1 MASTPNDRGEWSS
14 KVGFILAAAGS
25 AIGLGNIWRFP
36 YTAGENGGA
45 AFLVIYLVCI
55 VLLGIPVMIAE
66 LTIGRFSR
74 RNPVG
79 AFDAIR
85 PGSPWRIVGFL
96 GVTTGVCI
104 LSYYSVIAGVTVG
117 YIFKTIAHSG
127 TAYAEFTASPL
138 LTIPLLMLFVVL
150 TVLVVQGGV
159 RNGIERWAKILMPV
173 LLLLM
178 VILIIRSV
186 TLPGAGKGLAFYL
199 KPDFSKVTGGTF
211 LDALGQAFF
220 SLSLGMGAMITY
232 GSYLAKRDNIGTSA
246 VYVSFFDT
254 LIAVM
259 AGLLIFPALFAA
271 GMDPAAG
278 PGLVFEV
285 LPVIFAGIP
294 GGTLIGAAFFLLLAV
309 AALTSTI
316 SLLEVVTAYLVDEK
330 HILRRRAVWIVAAI
344 SFALGVPSAL
354 SLGAVGWLGELPLI
368 RMSFFGFMDW
378 LFGNVML
385 AVGAVFISLFFGW
398 VWDRAASAAE
408 IHEGFPSY
416 RRYAPAVTFLLKFF
430 CPIAIAVVLF
440 FLFRGLIAGG

>member
-1 MASTPNDRGEWSS
+1 
-14 KVGFILAAAGS
+14 
-25 AIGLGNIWRFP
+25 
-36 YTAGENGGA
+36 
-45 AFLVIYLVCI
+45 
-55 VLLGIPVMIAE
+55 
-66 LTIGRFSR
+66 
-74 RNPVG
+74 
-79 AFDAIR
+79 
-85 PGSPWRIVGFL
+85 
-96 GVTTGVCI
+96 
-104 LSYYSVIAGVTVG
+104 
-117 YIFKTIAHSG
+117 
-127 TAYAEFTASPL
+127 
-138 LTIPLLMLFVVL
+138 
-150 TVLVVQGGV
+150 VQGGV

-440 FLFRGLIAGG
+440 FHFRGLIAGG

>member
-1 MASTPNDRGEWSS
+1 MASTPCDRGEWSS
-14 KVGFILAAAGS
+14 KIGFILAAAGS

-36 YTAGENGGA
+36 YTAGENGGG

-55 VLLGIPVMIAE
+55 VLLGVPVMIAE
-66 LTIGRFSR
+66 LTIGRHSR
-74 RNPVG
+74 RDPVG

-85 PGSPWRIVGFL
+85 PGSPWKIVGFL
-96 GVTTGVCI
+96 GVLTGVCI

-117 YIFKTIAHSG
+117 YIVKTVAHGG
-127 TAYAEFTASPL
+127 TTYTEFTANPL
-138 LTIPLLMLFVVL
+138 LMIPLLVLFVVL

-159 RNGIERWAKILMPV
+159 RNGIERWAKILMPA

-178 VILIIRSV
+178 LVLILRSV
-186 TLPGAGKGLAFYL
+186 TLSGAGRGLSFYL
-199 KPDFSKVTGGTF
+199 KPDFSKVTGGTI

-232 GSYLAKRDNIGTSA
+232 GSYLSKRDNVATSA
-246 VYVSFFDT
+246 VCVSFFDT

-285 LPVIFAGIP
+285 LPVIFAGLP
-294 GGTLIGAAFFLLLAV
+294 GGTLIGAAFFLLLSV

-330 HILRRRAVWIVAAI
+330 HILRRRAVWIVAGLA
-344 SFALGVPSAL
+344 SALGIPSAL
-354 SLGAVGWLGELPLI
+354 SLGAVGWLGEIPGLG
-368 RMSFFGFMDW
+368 MSFFGLMDW

-385 AVGAVFISLFFGW
+385 AVGAVFISIFFGW
-398 VWDRAASAAE
+398 VWDRGASSAE
-408 IHEGFPSY
+408 IEEGCPSY
-416 RRYAPAVTFLLKFF
+416 PRFAPAVTFLLKFF
-430 CPIAIAVVLF
+430 CPVAISIVLF
-440 FLFRGLIAGG
+440 FLFRGLLAG